1 MNSDDLKKEVDNILE
16 EVDNIL
22 EDVNRLPHMMDWLN
36 ENAERLPMELQLRN
50 FMLIKNFTEEIKKL
64 YVLGLL
70 SIPAENN
77 NDN

>member
-1 MNSDDLKKEVDNILE
+1 MNSDDLKK